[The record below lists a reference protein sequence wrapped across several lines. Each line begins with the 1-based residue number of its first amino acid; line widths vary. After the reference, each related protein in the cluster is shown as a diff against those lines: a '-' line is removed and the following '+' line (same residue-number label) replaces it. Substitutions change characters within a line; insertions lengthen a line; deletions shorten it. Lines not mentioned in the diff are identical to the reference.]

1 VGFAVDLQYVGPWCQ
16 VPDRDGHA
24 GLEDS
29 VPAFPAQEV
38 KDAPGCL
45 RFQLQEK
52 LVLGWIRKN
61 GGRVGMM
68 VFVDAGRAF
77 QGVVVELEHFLTA
90 KDPIVIKDILDPA
103 VKIERLNAGAAT
115 DMEQTVGKGVK
126 DEGVVYLDFRID
138 QPAIPKQTHDI
149 LVILDTGAEY
159 VMMPALEQ
167 TTGIADEI
175 VGCPALACAVAVAT
189 LEPKRGKL

>member
-1 VGFAVDLQYVGPWCQ
+1 VGGDWGSLTRLQAVLFPGKTVGFAVDLQYVGPWCQ

-90 KDPIVIKDILDPA
+90 KDPIVIK
-103 VKIERLNAGAAT
+103 GF
-115 DMEQTVGKGVK
+115 
-126 DEGVVYLDFRID
+126 Y
-138 QPAIPKQTHDI
+138 AIFS
-149 LVILDTGAEY
+149 G
-159 VMMPALEQ
+159 
-167 TTGIADEI
+167 
-175 VGCPALACAVAVAT
+175 
-189 LEPKRGKL
+189 